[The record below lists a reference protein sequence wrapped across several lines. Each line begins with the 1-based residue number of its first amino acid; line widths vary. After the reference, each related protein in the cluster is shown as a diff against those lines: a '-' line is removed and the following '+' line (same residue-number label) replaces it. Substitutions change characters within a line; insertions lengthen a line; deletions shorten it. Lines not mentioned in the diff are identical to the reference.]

1 MKLVEIVQGLKTPNS
16 LCLALKNLMLNWKKI
31 PVLTKS
37 TPGFIVNRIARP
49 FYAEGFRALQE
60 QVTSYDRLDYA
71 LKQCGGFAMGPC
83 ELTDLIGQ
91 DVNFS
96 VTQSVYQEFFYEPRY
111 RPSLVQKEL
120 VDAGAWGRK
129 SKQGFYS
136 YNEKISTRHFSL
148 KLWLPSQSMLI
159 FS

>member
-1 MKLVEIVQGLKTPNS
+1 ME
-16 LCLALKNLMLNWKKI
+16 KI

-60 QVTSYDRLDYA
+60 QVTSYDQLDYA

-96 VTQSVYQEFFYEPRY
+96 VTQSVYQEFLRATL
-111 RPSLVQKEL
+111 PSKPHSKEL

-129 SKQGFYS
+129 SKQGFYT

-148 KLWLPSQSMLI
+148 KLWLPSQSMPI